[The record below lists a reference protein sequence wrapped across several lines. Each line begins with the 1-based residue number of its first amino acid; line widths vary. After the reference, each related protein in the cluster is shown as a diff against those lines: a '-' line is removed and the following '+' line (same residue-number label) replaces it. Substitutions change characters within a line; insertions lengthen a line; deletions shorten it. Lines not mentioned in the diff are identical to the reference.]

1 MMFTFC
7 FLLAVFLHLAVSWWL
22 NIRQWRHVLA
32 HRGQVPRQFTGRV
45 SQAAHEKAAD
55 YTVARL
61 RFGRWTNLYG
71 TVLLLGWT
79 LGGGLNA
86 LDRLIGQPGW
96 PTPVSGAVFI
106 ICFALIAAVLEIP
119 FACYRIFV
127 IEQRF
132 GFNRSTPL
140 LFVSDQIKQAFLI
153 IIIGGPLA
161 MLMLWLMDATGE
173 RWWLYAWLV
182 WTGFSLLMMWVWPTL
197 IAPLFNTFRPLPDG
211 EMKFRIEALLARCG
225 FRSRGLFVMD
235 GSRRSSHG
243 NAYFTGLGQTKRIVF
258 FDTLLEQLDAD
269 EVEAVLAH
277 ELGHFRRRHVQ
288 KRLLV
293 MAGFSLAGFALL
305 GFLGGQPWFFTQLGV
320 GHPSGHA
327 ALVLFVLVMPA
338 FTFWLTPLASL
349 YSRRHEFEA
358 DDYAV
363 EYSDG
368 TALVSA
374 LVKMYADNASTL
386 TPDPLYSAVYDSHPP
401 APIRIAHIEEVMA
414 GREMKHAAA

>member
-1 MMFTFC
+1 M
-7 FLLAVFLHLAVSWWL
+7 
-22 NIRQWRHVLA
+22 RQRRHVLA
-32 HRGQVPRQFTGRV
+32 RRGEVPWQFSGRV

-61 RFGRWTNLYG
+61 EFGRWANLYG

-79 LGGGLNA
+79 LGGGLDA
-86 LDRLIGQPGW
+86 LDRLISHPGW
-96 PTPVSGAVFI
+96 AAPVAGAVFI
-106 ICFALIAAVLEIP
+106 VGFALITAVLEIP
-119 FACYRIFV
+119 FACYRTFV

-132 GFNRSTPL
+132 GFNRSTPR
-140 LFVSDQIKQAFLI
+140 LFVTDQLKQTLLMI
-153 IIIGGPLA
+153 VIGGPMA
-161 MLMLWLMDATGE
+161 MLMLWLMDKMGE
-173 RWWLYAWLV
+173 RWWLYAWLA
-182 WTGFSLLMMWVWPTL
+182 WTGFSLLMMWAWPTL

-211 EMKFRIEALLARCG
+211 EMKSRIEALLVRCG
-225 FRSRGLFVMD
+225 FRSRGVFVMD

-243 NAYFTGLGQTKRIVF
+243 NAYFTGLGQAKRIVF
-258 FDTLLEQLDAD
+258 FDTLLEQLNAD

-293 MAGFSLAGFALL
+293 MAAFSLAGFALL
-305 GFLGGQPWFFTQLGV
+305 GFLSGQPWFFTQLGV
-320 GHPSGHA
+320 SHPSGHA

-363 EYSDG
+363 MHSNG
-368 TALVSA
+368 AALVSA

-401 APIRIAHIEEVMA
+401 APIRIAHIEEIVA
-414 GREMKHAAA
+414 GKEMKHAAA

>member
-1 MMFTFC
+1 MFTFC
-7 FLLAVFLHLAVSWWL
+7 FLLAVALHLAVSWWL
-22 NIRQWRHVLA
+22 NMRQRRHVLA
-32 HRGQVPRQFTGRV
+32 RRGEVPWQFSGRV
-45 SQAAHEKAAD
+45 SQAAHKKAAD

-61 RFGRWTNLYG
+61 EFGRWANLYG

-79 LGGGLNA
+79 LGGGLDA
-86 LDRLIGQPGW
+86 LDRLISHPGW
-96 PTPVSGAVFI
+96 AAPVAGAVFI
-106 ICFALIAAVLEIP
+106 VGFALITAVLEIP
-119 FACYRIFV
+119 FACYRTFV

-132 GFNRSTPL
+132 GFNRSTPRLFATDQLKQTL
-140 LFVSDQIKQAFLI
+140 LMIV
-153 IIIGGPLA
+153 IGGPMA
-161 MLMLWLMDATGE
+161 MLMLWLMDKMGE
-173 RWWLYAWLV
+173 RWWLYAWLA
-182 WTGFSLLMMWVWPTL
+182 WTGFSLLMMWAWPTL

-211 EMKFRIEALLARCG
+211 EMKSRIEALLVRCG
-225 FRSRGLFVMD
+225 FRSRGVFVMD

-243 NAYFTGLGQTKRIVF
+243 NAYFTGLGQAKRIVF
-258 FDTLLEQLDAD
+258 FDTLLEQLNAD

-293 MAGFSLAGFALL
+293 MAAFSLAGFALL
-305 GFLGGQPWFFTQLGV
+305 GFLSGQPWFFTQLGV
-320 GHPSGHA
+320 SHPSGHA

-358 DDYAV
+358 DDYAIMH
-363 EYSDG
+363 SNG
-368 TALVSA
+368 AALISA

-401 APIRIAHIEEVMA
+401 APIRIAHIEEIVA
-414 GREMKHAAA
+414 GKEMKHAAA

>member
-1 MMFTFC
+1 M
-7 FLLAVFLHLAVSWWL
+7 
-22 NIRQWRHVLA
+22 RQRRHVLA
-32 HRGQVPRQFTGRV
+32 RRGEVPWQFSGRV
-45 SQAAHEKAAD
+45 SQAAHKKAAD

-61 RFGRWTNLYG
+61 EFGRWANLYG

-79 LGGGLNA
+79 LGGGLDA
-86 LDRLIGQPGW
+86 LDRLISHPGW
-96 PTPVSGAVFI
+96 AAPVAGAVFI
-106 ICFALIAAVLEIP
+106 VGFALITAVLEIP
-119 FACYRIFV
+119 FACYRTFV

-132 GFNRSTPL
+132 GFNRSTPRLFATDQLKQTL
-140 LFVSDQIKQAFLI
+140 LMIV
-153 IIIGGPLA
+153 IGGPMA
-161 MLMLWLMDATGE
+161 MLMLWLMDKMGE
-173 RWWLYAWLV
+173 RWWLYAWLA
-182 WTGFSLLMMWVWPTL
+182 WTGFSLLMMWAWPTL

-211 EMKFRIEALLARCG
+211 EMKSRIEALLVRCG
-225 FRSRGLFVMD
+225 FRSRGVFVMD

-243 NAYFTGLGQTKRIVF
+243 NAYFTGLGQAKRIVF
-258 FDTLLEQLDAD
+258 FDTLLEQLNAD

-293 MAGFSLAGFALL
+293 MAAFSLAGFALL
-305 GFLGGQPWFFTQLGV
+305 GFLSGQPWFFTQLGV
-320 GHPSGHA
+320 SHPSGHA

-358 DDYAV
+358 DDYAIMH
-363 EYSDG
+363 SNG
-368 TALVSA
+368 AALISA

-401 APIRIAHIEEVMA
+401 APIRIAHIEEIVA
-414 GREMKHAAA
+414 GKEMKHAAA